1 MLLKCALFVTIG
13 NQMPEADVCWNE
25 ELEAGACN
33 TSSDDAQWR
42 PRDDQ
47 TRVFKHRNK
56 NDAIRA
62 HNQAKLADYVEA
74 DYFPRRNRLREQS
87 NEIIDRNNVALERLE
102 YDKAF
107 HGHSE
112 RAILVLFSI
121 YYLIV
126 ILIIARVAN
135 SMLVRGVL
143 FARGHRG
150 KSFGALGA
158 SIVFLA
164 APLVMKNAARGLYDA
179 WAAVPLAMKE
189 FGLLPEVYD
198 HTLREGGVQRA
209 APRKYVDA
217 QREIIHDVDS
227 TQCFAKRGRFGKYAS
242 IPRPD
247 DDAGWYAFEAPYMNE
262 MRRNNP
268 QMHPTKL
275 SADERAGVY
284 ASNANYRTTCRE
296 ASEVEVLKDKDVYF
310 CWGTADQCNHYAP
323 LDPLFP
329 GSDNM
334 CEKSEYEFLCEK
346 PNEQKDITS

>member
-1 MLLKCALFVTIG
+1 MS
-13 NQMPEADVCWNE
+13 EADVCWNE
-25 ELEAGACN
+25 KLETGTC
-33 TSSDDAQWR
+33 T
-42 PRDDQ
+42 Q
-47 TRVFKHRNK
+47 TDENNEREFKHNNK

-62 HNQAKLADYVEA
+62 HNKAKLAEYVEA
-74 DYFPRRNRLREQS
+74 DYLARKAHLTEQS
-87 NEIIDRNNVALERLE
+87 KEISDRKNVAVERLE
-102 YDKAF
+102 YDKGF

-121 YYLIV
+121 YYVIV
-126 ILIIARVAN
+126 ILIIVRVTY

-164 APLVMKNAARGLYDA
+164 APLVMQNAARGLYDA
-179 WAAVPLAMKE
+179 WAAVPLALKE
-189 FGLLPEVYD
+189 FGLLPEVYN
-198 HTLREGGVQRA
+198 HYPREGGVQRA
-209 APRKYVDA
+209 APRKYVEA
-217 QREIIHDVDS
+217 QREIIRDVD
-227 TQCFAKRGRFGKYAS
+227 TTRCFAKRGRFGKYAS

-247 DDAGWYAFEAPYMNE
+247 DDAGWCAFETPYLNE

-268 QMHPTKL
+268 QMHPIKL
-275 SADERAGVY
+275 SADERADVY

-296 ASEVEVLKDKDVYF
+296 ASKKLALKEKDVYF

-329 GSDNM
+329 GSDDM
-334 CEKSEYEFLCEK
+334 CKTPEYAFLCEK
-346 PNEQKDITS
+346 PIEQKEAASDSVS